1 MNPIEA
7 KVIAAIAGG
16 GLGGAVAQFL
26 LWLLGV
32 LVWHASN
39 TADAATVAT
48 AAVPE
53 PVSMLLVALIAAGG
67 AGLAGYMAPHTSRP
81 ATPVT
86 DQPLVAPVPAA
97 PVLPASTADLGYTIA
112 TAPLAMLDTPT
123 PVAPPVVGP

>member
-48 AAVPE
+48 AAVPG

-67 AGLAGYMAPHTSRP
+67 AGLAGYAAPHTSRP
-81 ATPVT
+81 LPVDVPPSKTSEQIAADVAARAFAQNPPTP
-86 DQPLVAPVPAA
+86 
-97 PVLPASTADLGYTIA
+97 PASMADPG
-112 TAPLAMLDTPT
+112 TP
-123 PVAPPVVGP
+123 

>member
-16 GLGGAVAQFL
+16 GLGGAIGQFL

-32 LVWHASN
+32 LVWHASSA
-39 TADAATVAT
+39 ADAATAAT
-48 AAVPE
+48 AAVPG

-67 AGLAGYMAPHTSRP
+67 AGLAGYAAPHTHRP

-86 DQPLVAPVPAA
+86 DQQSLVAPVPV

>member
-16 GLGGAVAQFL
+16 GLGGAIGQFL

-39 TADAATVAT
+39 TADAATAAT

-53 PVSMLLVALIAAGG
+53 PVSMLLVALMAAVG
-67 AGLAGYMAPHTSRP
+67 AGLAGYSAPHTDRP
-81 ATPVT
+81 ATPVI
-86 DQPLVAPVPAA
+86 DQPLVASVP
-97 PVLPASTADLGYTIA
+97 PVLPASTVDLGYTIA

-123 PVAPPVVGP
+123 PVAPPVVGPPA

>member
-16 GLGGAVAQFL
+16 GLGGAIGQFL

-32 LVWHASN
+32 LVWHASS
-39 TADAATVAT
+39 TADKATVAT

-53 PVSMLLVALIAAGG
+53 PVSMLLVALVAAGG
-67 AGLAGYMAPHTSRP
+67 AGLAGYSAPHTSRP

-86 DQPLVAPVPAA
+86 LV
-97 PVLPASTADLGYTIA
+97 
-112 TAPLAMLDTPT
+112 TPT
-123 PVAPPVVGP
+123 PVVTPVNGMSTSGNTPAAPPQPTPLVGPPAA